1 MSKARENNFR
11 ELGLYYI
18 HFFAAFGAQE
28 LAVPE
33 IVSQVCH
40 CLEHFSENLQLQQ
53 EIFAFLV
60 PVLAISG
67 ACLIHT

>member
-11 ELGLYYI
+11 ELGLYCI

-28 LAVPE
+28 LAVPI

-40 CLEHFSENLQLQQ
+40 CLEHFPENLQLQQ